1 MAKKDLL
8 VIEMNNK
15 EDMECF
21 NFREKLKIAQ
31 KPYDYFKEI
40 ENLNFDQL
48 ASSDRIFLQDF
59 GIYNNEL
66 NDEEFMLRLRFPAG
80 RISNNSLL
88 LISNLAQKYNL
99 QIILTARAGIQ
110 LHGLDSNN
118 ILEVFNQINSQ
129 NISSYQSFGDNIR
142 NITSDIFDGI
152 GVYNIIEVF
161 PYIEQMQAY
170 ILNHPDYIGL
180 LPRRL
185 SIGIS
190 GSYANVNS
198 FFASDIYFAL
208 AKKDN
213 VFGFNVYL
221 GGKNTQIAQDVNIF
235 LYKEE
240 LFEFFKAFIQMFNK
254 YGLRL
259 DRQRNRLYNLIEEIG
274 IEKLIEYLKEFYNKK
289 LETKGELLLEKKN
302 FNEFEKLKNSKYS
315 FCYHSLF
322 ARIEASELLEIA
334 NWAIKD
340 DLEVRLGTDQQI
352 YIFNLLEPKA
362 SIIHYNGNRTML
374 ACAGSDF
381 CPYAYWNIKEEIQS
395 LPLEKIERN
404 NILVGFSGCLKG
416 CAKHEHSDIGLVGL
430 KSDVHGKREKTA
442 RIYLGGLYTFGE
454 ANARKIFNAIPLYS
468 LKEILEIIIDEY
480 EQSGYPTFESFSKNI
495 LNNFDTDF
503 LSSWFL
509 AKFKTKEKV
518 YLKKNLNEIELF
530 KKYFKKYSF
539 YNIEENN
546 NFYNI
551 TQILYK
557 DLWFNKESK
566 EDKKLNTTYVLKA

>member
-21 NFREKLKIAQ
+21 NFREKLKLAQ

-40 ENLNFDQL
+40 KNLNFDQL

-80 RISNNSLL
+80 KISNNSLL

-110 LHGLDSNN
+110 LHGLNSTN

-142 NITSDIFDGI
+142 NITSDIFDEIGI
-152 GVYNIIEVF
+152 YNIIEVF
-161 PYIEQMQAY
+161 PYIEQMQTY
-170 ILNHPDYIGL
+170 ILNNPDYLGL

-190 GSYANVNS
+190 GSYANINS

-208 AKKDN
+208 AKKDD

-221 GGKNTQIAQDVNIF
+221 GGKNTQIAQDANIF

-240 LFEFFKAFIQMFNK
+240 VFEFFKAFIQMFNK

-274 IEKLIEYLKEFYNKK
+274 IEKVKEYLITIYNKK
-289 LETKGELLLEKKN
+289 WQTKGE
-302 FNEFEKLKNSKYS
+302 
-315 FCYHSLF
+315 
-322 ARIEASELLEIA
+322 
-334 NWAIKD
+334 
-340 DLEVRLGTDQQI
+340 
-352 YIFNLLEPKA
+352 IFL
-362 SIIHYNGNRTML
+362 
-374 ACAGSDF
+374 
-381 CPYAYWNIKEEIQS
+381 
-395 LPLEKIERN
+395 
-404 NILVGFSGCLKG
+404 
-416 CAKHEHSDIGLVGL
+416 
-430 KSDVHGKREKTA
+430 
-442 RIYLGGLYTFGE
+442 
-454 ANARKIFNAIPLYS
+454 
-468 LKEILEIIIDEY
+468 
-480 EQSGYPTFESFSKNI
+480 
-495 LNNFDTDF
+495 
-503 LSSWFL
+503 
-509 AKFKTKEKV
+509 
-518 YLKKNLNEIELF
+518 
-530 KKYFKKYSF
+530 
-539 YNIEENN
+539 
-546 NFYNI
+546 
-551 TQILYK
+551 
-557 DLWFNKESK
+557 
-566 EDKKLNTTYVLKA
+566 